1 MKLTVNI
8 CVKLFLTYIPA
19 PIASSFYLLKMHRL
33 TSNMYT
39 NLNLVENCFYRE
51 KKKIIIQ

>member
-8 CVKLFLTYIPA
+8 CVKLLLTYIPA

-51 KKKIIIQ
+51 KKIIIQ